1 MAPSR
6 TSNSAHG
13 QGIANDPH
21 ANTVAKKAENAAAQ
35 AGAKELK
42 AMRAH
47 KGAKA
52 QSEADARYAG
62 SLCMRAFDALT
73 DQIRSGG
80 RAV

>member
-6 TSNSAHG
+6 TGNSAHG

-21 ANTVAKKAENAAAQ
+21 ANPVAKNAENAAAQ

-42 AMRAH
+42 AMRVH
-47 KGAKA
+47 KAKA

-73 DQIRSGG
+73 DKTRSGG